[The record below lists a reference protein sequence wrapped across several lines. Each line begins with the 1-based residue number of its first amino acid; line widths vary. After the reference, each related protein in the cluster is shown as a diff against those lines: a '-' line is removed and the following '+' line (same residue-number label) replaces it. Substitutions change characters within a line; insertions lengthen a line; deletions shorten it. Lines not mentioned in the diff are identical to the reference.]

1 MATQQAHTPNAISN
15 GHLHCGRFHGK
26 CHTMSTGQCPAQA
39 CKTEHMIKEIMLK
52 GQPISNDHSA
62 SVQEPLYTLHMQMP
76 MVNVECRNTDTKTCC
91 SFSHRTLFSMNPMG
105 SSHAYDMA
113 GYMPMPSHRI
123 MGDL

>member
-1 MATQQAHTPNAISN
+1 
-15 GHLHCGRFHGK
+15 
-26 CHTMSTGQCPAQA
+26 MSTGQCPQEA
-39 CKTEHMIKEIMLK
+39 CNTEHMIKEIMLK

-76 MVNVECRNTDTKTCC
+76 MDNVECRNTDTRACC
-91 SFSHRTLFSMNPMG
+91 SFSHRTLFLMNPMA
-105 SSHAYDMA
+105 SSHAYGMA